1 MVKQTM
7 MRILMVAA
15 MLSTVMAAPRL
26 AYANSISVLAVVDG
40 FPISS
45 IDFEQR
51 RNFLVKTT
59 GIEINDENREQINRD
74 VLQMLIDDV
83 IKTREGLSF
92 GRGFEVSARQRAK
105 ELMNASFSRNGE
117 DPNQVMQQLG
127 IDPEVAEA
135 KFLADVLWASTVQ
148 ARFAKQFA
156 NTREEAEQELERI
169 KKNIQ
174 KPHMNLDEIVL
185 VPGPNRDYTTTKKL
199 AAQIYDALTKGADF
213 GRIAQQYSS
222 AGSGREGG
230 KLGWVLAERLPEKIS
245 TILLK
250 SPPASIIKPIDNNG
264 TITIYRVN
272 SQRFDGNTDAM
283 ETEIE
288 LSRLVYELDLTDTAA
303 ETAGRS
309 KINAEMKSVK
319 TCDDLEAVHQK
330 YGSQQQSNLG
340 RFKLGEFA
348 PKLRQVLIGL
358 EENEHSDVIGF
369 SEGLV
374 VFMVCDRVV
383 PSLILPELI
392 EIETSIRNRHYTAL
406 SARLLSRLRKKAII
420 NYKDAANG

>member
-1 MVKQTM
+1 MAKQMM
-7 MRILMVAA
+7 MRILMIAA
-15 MLSTVMAAPRL
+15 MLSAVMAAPRL
-26 AYANSISVLAVVDG
+26 AGANSITVLAVVDG

-59 GIEINDENREQINRD
+59 GIEINAENSEQINRD

-92 GRGFEVSARQRAK
+92 GSGFEVSARQRAK
-105 ELMNASFSRNGE
+105 ELVRASFSRNGE
-117 DPNQVMQQLG
+117 DPEQVMQQLG

-148 ARFAKQFA
+148 ARFSKQFS
-156 NTREEAEQELERI
+156 NTRQEAEQELERI

-185 VPGPNRDYTTTKKL
+185 VPGPNRDYSTTKKL

-230 KLGWVLAERLPEKIS
+230 SLGWVLAERLPEKIS

-250 SPPASIIKPIDNNG
+250 APAASIIKPIDNNG
-264 TITIYRVN
+264 TIIIYRVN
-272 SQRFDGNTDAM
+272 SQRINGNTDVM
-283 ETEIE
+283 ETEIV
-288 LSRLVYELDLTDTAA
+288 LSRLVYELDLTDAA
-303 ETAGRS
+303 AVKAGQD
-309 KINAEMKSVK
+309 KINAELKSVK
-319 TCDDLEAVHQK
+319 TCADIEAMHEK
-330 YGSQQQSNLG
+330 YGSKQQSKLG
-340 RFKLGEFA
+340 QFKLGEFA
-348 PKLRQVLIGL
+348 PQLRQVLVGL
-358 EENEHSDVIGF
+358 GTNERTDAIAF

-374 VFMVCDRVV
+374 AFMVCERMV
-383 PSLILPELI
+383 PSLILPELD
-392 EIETSIRNRHYTAL
+392 EIETSIRNRHYSAL